1 MEMLPS
7 AAICEG
13 FGSVMN
19 NRLGQMTLFQ
29 NTGGDPRASATR
41 LADVLAVYGAIGD
54 AACGNPPGFALRKAA
69 AAVSLARLAGTEAE
83 ECDAIYFAAVM
94 HAVGA
99 IGNPAYRK
107 GERLSERLARMESWD
122 TPAMGA
128 RVCEELAPLPRPT
141 ADLVR
146 WQCECWDGTGYPDQ
160 LRWHGIP
167 QGAMVLAVA
176 DAFCRAA
183 DPEETLAIVAMQSGR
198 AFSPEVARSF
208 TMWFHTSGGEAEP
221 ADPPIHAL
229 VNVTPQ
235 TVTSLVDA
243 IADRVDAHNGV
254 EGRWRRVERLTQHA
268 GTILGIDAAE
278 TTNLSIAVRF
288 YGAGEIAE
296 DELSETSFDPL
307 ARLGIDDRAS
317 HAITAAA
324 LLANNPTLGGA
335 SAVVRAR
342 SEWYDGTG
350 KPDGLLHQAIP
361 AAGGILAAA
370 IAYDHLDHKDRIDTA
385 SGTQF
390 DPRAVRA
397 VLEAA
402 RTRA

>member
-1 MEMLPS
+1 
-7 AAICEG
+7 
-13 FGSVMN
+13 
-19 NRLGQMTLFQ
+19 MTLFQ
-29 NTGGDPRASATR
+29 DTGGDPRASATR

-54 AACGNPPGFALRKAA
+54 AASGNPPGFAARKAA
-69 AAVSLARLAGTEAE
+69 VAVSLARVAATEPE
-83 ECDAIYFAAVM
+83 ERDAIYFAAVL

-122 TPAMGA
+122 TPALGA
-128 RVCEELAPLPRPT
+128 RICKELPALPRAT

-146 WQCECWDGTGYPDQ
+146 WQAECWDGTGYPDQ

-167 QGAMVLAVA
+167 QAAMVLAVA

-183 DPEETLAIVAMQSGR
+183 DPEETLAAVGMQSGR
-198 AFSPEVARSF
+198 AFSPEIARAF
-208 TMWFHTSGGEAEP
+208 TMWFHTSGGEADVVES
-221 ADPPIHAL
+221 PIHAL
-229 VNVTPQ
+229 INVTPQ
-235 TVTSLVDA
+235 TVISLLDA

-254 EGRWRRVERLTQHA
+254 EGRWRRVDRLAQHA
-268 GTILGIDAAE
+268 GAILGIDAVEA
-278 TTNLSIAVRF
+278 TNLSIAIRF

-296 DELSETSFDPL
+296 QELSEASFDPL
-307 ARLGIDDRAS
+307 ARLGIDDRAA
-317 HAITAAA
+317 HAAAAAA
-324 LLANNPTLGGA
+324 LLAANPTLGNA
-335 SAVVRAR
+335 APVVRAR

-350 KPDGLLHQAIP
+350 KPDGLFHQSIP
-361 AAGGILAAA
+361 SAAAILAAA

>member
-1 MEMLPS
+1 MLPS

-13 FGSVMN
+13 FGTVMN
-19 NRLGQMTLFQ
+19 NRAWQMRLFQ
-29 NTGGDPRASATR
+29 DTGGDPRAAAAR
-41 LADVLAVYGAIGD
+41 LVDVLAVYGAIGD
-54 AACGNPPGFALRKAA
+54 AACGNPPGFAARKAA
-69 AAVSLARLAGTEAE
+69 AAVSLGRVAGVDPDG
-83 ECDAIYFAAVM
+83 CDALYFAGLL
-94 HAVGA
+94 HAIGA

-122 TPAMGA
+122 TPALGA
-128 RVCEELAPLPRPT
+128 RICERLEPLPQAT

-146 WQCECWDGTGYPDQ
+146 WQAECWDGTGYPDQ

-167 QGAMVLAVA
+167 APAMVLAIA

-183 DPEETLAIVAMQSGR
+183 EPEEALATVAMQSGR
-198 AFSPEVARSF
+198 AFSPDLTRAF
-208 TMWFHTSGGEAEP
+208 TMWFHMSDGGAEP
-221 ADPPIHAL
+221 VEAPLEAL
-229 VNVTPQ
+229 GSVTPELLAS
-235 TVTSLVDA
+235 TLDA
-243 IADRVDAHNGV
+243 IADRIDTHNGV
-254 EGRWRRVERLTQHA
+254 EGRWRRVERLASHA
-268 GTILGIDAAE
+268 AAILALDSEQRTALAV
-278 TTNLSIAVRF
+278 AVRF

-296 DELSETSFDPL
+296 QELSETSFDPL
-307 ARLGIDDRAS
+307 ARLGIDDRAA
-317 HAITAAA
+317 HAVAAA
-324 LLANNPTLGGA
+324 SLLAGNPTLGVA
-335 SAVVRAR
+335 APILRAR

-361 AAGGILAAA
+361 AAAALLAAA

-390 DPRAVRA
+390 DPRTVRA

>member
-1 MEMLPS
+1 
-7 AAICEG
+7 
-13 FGSVMN
+13 
-19 NRLGQMTLFQ
+19 MTLFQ
-29 NTGGDPRASATR
+29 DTGGDPRTSATR
-41 LADVLAVYGAIGD
+41 LADLLALYGAIGD

-69 AAVSLARLAGTEAE
+69 VAVSLARVAATGPE
-83 ECDAIYFAAVM
+83 ECDAMYFAAVLN
-94 HAVGA
+94 AVGA

-107 GERLSERLARMESWD
+107 GERLSERLVRMESWD

-128 RVCEELAPLPRPT
+128 GICEELTALPRATP
-141 ADLVR
+141 DLVR
-146 WQCECWDGTGYPDQ
+146 WQAECWDGTGYPDQ

-183 DPEETLAIVAMQSGR
+183 DPEETLATVGMQSGR
-198 AFSPEVARSF
+198 AFSPEVARAF
-208 TMWFHTSGGEAEP
+208 TMWFHMSGGEAD
-221 ADPPIHAL
+221 AVDAPIHAL
-229 VNVTPQ
+229 VNVTPE

-254 EGRWRRVERLTQHA
+254 EGRWRRIERLAQHA
-268 GTILGIDAAE
+268 GKILGIEAAE
-278 TTNLSIAVRF
+278 AANLSIAVRF

-296 DELSETSFDPL
+296 QELSEASFDPL
-307 ARLGIDDRAS
+307 ARLGIDDRAA
-317 HAITAAA
+317 HAAAAAA
-324 LLANNPTLGGA
+324 LLAGNPTFG
-335 SAVVRAR
+335 SAAPVLRAR

-350 KPDGLLHQAIP
+350 KPDGLLHEAISA
-361 AAGGILAAA
+361 AAGVLAAA

>member
-1 MEMLPS
+1 MLPS

-13 FGSVMN
+13 FGTVMN

-29 NTGGDPRASATR
+29 DTGGDPRASATR

-54 AACGNPPGFALRKAA
+54 AACGNPPGFAQRKAA
-69 AAVSLARLAGTEAE
+69 AAVSLARVAGIESD
-83 ECDAIYFAAVM
+83 ECDAIYFAAVL

-128 RVCEELAPLPRPT
+128 RICEELAPLPRST

-146 WQCECWDGTGYPDQ
+146 WQAECWDGTGYPDQ

-167 QGAMVLAVA
+167 HGAMVLAIA
-176 DAFCRAA
+176 DAFSRAA

-198 AFSPEVARSF
+198 AFSPEVTRTF
-208 TMWFHTSGGEAEP
+208 TMWYHMAGGEADPVE
-221 ADPPIHAL
+221 PPIHAL
-229 VNVTPQ
+229 VNVTPDAAA
-235 TVTSLVDA
+235 SLIDA

-254 EGRWRRVERLTQHA
+254 EGRWRRVERLAQHA
-268 GTILGIDAAE
+268 GTILGLRGEDAA
-278 TTNLSIAVRF
+278 NLSLAVRF

-296 DELSETSFDPL
+296 DELSEASFDPL

-317 HAITAAA
+317 HAVAAAA
-324 LLANNPTLGGA
+324 LVAGNPTLGGA
-335 SAVVRAR
+335 SAVLRAR
-342 SEWYDGTG
+342 GEWYDGTG
-350 KPDGLLHQAIP
+350 KPEGLLHKAIP
-361 AAGGILAAA
+361 AAAGILAAA

-390 DPRAVRA
+390 DPHAVRA

>member
-29 NTGGDPRASATR
+29 DTGGDPRASAAR

-69 AAVSLARLAGTEAE
+69 TAVSLAKTAGSEAD
-83 ECDAIYFAAVM
+83 ECDAIYFAGLL
-94 HAVGA
+94 HAIGA

-128 RVCEELAPLPRPT
+128 RICEELAPLPRPT

-146 WQCECWDGTGYPDQ
+146 WQAECWDGTGYPDQ

-167 QGAMVLAVA
+167 QGAMILGLA
-176 DAFCRAA
+176 DAFCRTA
-183 DPEETLAIVAMQSGR
+183 DPDETLGAVGMQSGR
-198 AFSPEVARSF
+198 AFSPEIARAF
-208 TMWFHTSGGEAEP
+208 TMWFHTSGGEADSVE
-221 ADPPIHAL
+221 APIHKL
-229 VNVTPQ
+229 VNVTPE
-235 TVTSLVDA
+235 TVTSLIDA

-254 EGRWRRVERLTQHA
+254 DGRWRRVERLAQHA
-268 GTILGIDAAE
+268 GTILALDATAA
-278 TTNLSIAVRF
+278 TNLSIAVRF
-288 YGAGEIAE
+288 YGSGEIAE
-296 DELSETSFDPL
+296 DELSEASFDPL
-307 ARLGIDDRAS
+307 ARLGIDDRAA
-317 HAITAAA
+317 HAAA
-324 LLANNPTLGGA
+324 AASLISGNPTLGGA
-335 SAVVRAR
+335 APVLRAR

-350 KPDGLLHQAIP
+350 KPDGLLHSAIP
-361 AAGGILAAA
+361 AAAAILAAA
-370 IAYDHLDHKDRIDTA
+370 IAYDHLDHKDRVDTA

>member
-1 MEMLPS
+1 MLPS

-29 NTGGDPRASATR
+29 DTGGDPRASAAR
-41 LADVLAVYGAIGD
+41 LADVLALYGAIGD
-54 AACGNPPGFALRKAA
+54 AACSNPPGFALRKAA
-69 AAVSLARLAGTEAE
+69 VAVSLARVVETDPDER
-83 ECDAIYFAAVM
+83 DAMYFAAVL

-128 RVCEELAPLPRPT
+128 RICEELSALPRAT

-146 WQCECWDGTGYPDQ
+146 WQAECWDGTGYPDQ

-167 QGAMVLAVA
+167 HGAMVLAVA

-183 DPEETLAIVAMQSGR
+183 DPEETLATVGMQSGR
-198 AFSPEVARSF
+198 AFSPEISRAF
-208 TMWFHTSGGEAEP
+208 TMWFHLSGGEAE
-221 ADPPIHAL
+221 AVEPPIHAL
-229 VNVTPQ
+229 INVTPE

-254 EGRWRRVERLTQHA
+254 EGRWRRVERLAQHA
-268 GTILGIDAAE
+268 GAILGIDAAE
-278 TTNLSIAVRF
+278 AAGLSIAVRF
-288 YGAGEIAE
+288 YGTGEIAD
-296 DELSETSFDPL
+296 DELTETSFDPL

-317 HAITAAA
+317 HAAVAAA
-324 LLANNPTLGGA
+324 LLAENPTLGSAA
-335 SAVVRAR
+335 SVVRAR
-342 SEWYDGTG
+342 GEWYDGTG
-350 KPDGLLHQAIP
+350 KPDALLHEAIP
-361 AAGGILAAA
+361 TAAGILAAA

-385 SGTQF
+385 AGTQF
-390 DPRAVRA
+390 DPRTVRA
-397 VLEAA
+397 ILEAA